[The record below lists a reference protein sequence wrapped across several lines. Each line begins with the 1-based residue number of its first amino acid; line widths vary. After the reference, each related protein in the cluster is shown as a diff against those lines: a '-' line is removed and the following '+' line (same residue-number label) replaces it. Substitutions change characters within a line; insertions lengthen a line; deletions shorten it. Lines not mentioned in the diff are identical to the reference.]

1 MVPPEEKLQFCL
13 RACLVHVISFAP
25 SNCANLL
32 FASRRCVFARAP
44 KKRFFRDL
52 YPSDTIESEQFGYFL
67 SLSTIGTRI
76 IGVPPGFFAHFPTAF
91 FGVLRA
97 LLRTSRLPCG
107 ELCCAP
113 RRPDAFFV
121 FFWCPRWSA
130 PSNYET
136 AKTWKKCFKNVF
148 FRAICKAYCPPS
160 IPAGLRRA
168 GARLL

>member
-1 MVPPEEKLQFCL
+1 MLFLSKAHKCTPVVPHGTAGRKTAIFACALALCISSRL
-13 RACLVHVISFAP
+13 RLAISQTC
-25 SNCANLL
+25 S
-32 FASRRCVFARAP
+32 SRRAAASLPARRKNVFFVTCTPQIPLSLSNLA
-44 KKRFFRDL
+44 
-52 YPSDTIESEQFGYFL
+52 IFL

-136 AKTWKKCFKNVF
+136 AKT
-148 FRAICKAYCPPS
+148 
-160 IPAGLRRA
+160 
-168 GARLL
+168 